1 MIVYKTED
9 KKQLSFFLPFGGRLD
24 PNNRW
29 VKLSEIIP
37 WNDIEVKYAELF
49 PANCGMPAKPL
60 RVALGA
66 LIIKEKCGFSDR
78 ETVAHI
84 MENAYLQYFLGFEEF
99 KFEAPFDP
107 SLMVHFRKR
116 LGIDTIIDINEM
128 ICKVKDNET
137 DSNSNENNN
146 QPPPAQS
153 EVQAIPANVGASS
166 TPTKNKGTLIL
177 DATCTPA
184 DIRYPTDLSLLNEAR
199 LKLEAIIDTLHL
211 PLRGTLL
218 KPRTYRDVARLEFLR
233 VSKNRKPNRKVMRRA
248 IGKQLGYLKR
258 DLAIIEKLVEL
269 VGLDTLSK
277 QQLKNFWVINEL
289 YRQQEIMHRTREH
302 RIEDRIVSISQP
314 HVRPI
319 VRGKAGAE
327 TEFGAKV
334 AISVVDGYTYIE
346 RLSWDNFNEGITLIE
361 SIERFKERFGYYP
374 EVILA
379 DKIYRNRD
387 NLQYCKEHGI
397 RLSGPRLGRPPKN
410 RDSQMRKQEYLDAK
424 ERNAVEGKFGEGKRR
439 YGLGL
444 IMACLRETSETVIAL
459 QFLVMNLERRVR
471 SLFWQIF
478 KFLFHKFYLECLA

>member
-1 MIVYKTED
+1 MYQIED
-9 KKQLSFFLPFGGRLD
+9 KKQLSFFLPFGGKLNPD
-24 PNNRW
+24 NRW

-37 WNDIEVKYAELF
+37 WDDIEEKYAELF

-66 LIIKEKCGFSDR
+66 LIIKEKCGYSDR
-78 ETVAHI
+78 ETVAQI
-84 MENAYLQYFLGFEEF
+84 MENPYLQYFLGFEEF
-99 KFEAPFDP
+99 KLEAPFDP

-116 LGIDTIIDINEM
+116 LGLDEIMDINEM
-128 ICKVKDNET
+128 ICRVKDDDEN
-137 DSNSNENNN
+137 DSNDDDNND
-146 QPPPAQS
+146 QTLPPQS
-153 EVQAIPANVGASS
+153 EVKTIPPHVGESLVFN
-166 TPTKNKGTLIL
+166 KNKGTLIL

-199 LKLEAIIDTLHL
+199 MKLEDIIDTLHI
-211 PLRGTLL
+211 PLRGTLP
-218 KPRTYRDVARLEFLR
+218 KPRTYRQIAGLNFLS
-233 VSKNRKPNRKVMRRA
+233 VSKKRKTSRKMMRRA
-248 IGKQLGYLKR
+248 IGKQLGYVRR

-269 VGLDTLSK
+269 VGLNALNK
-277 QQLKNFWVINEL
+277 RQLKNLWVINEL
-289 YRQQEIMHRTREH
+289 YRQQEIMYRTREH

-346 RLSWDNFNEGITLIE
+346 KLSWDNFNEGVTLIE
-361 SIERFKERFGYYP
+361 SLERFKERFGYYP
-374 EVILA
+374 EAVLA

-387 NLQYCKEHGI
+387 NLRYCKERGI
-397 RLSGPRLGRPPKN
+397 RLSGPRLGRPPKVK
-410 RDSQMRKQEYLDAK
+410 DPQTRKQEYIDAK

-478 KFLFHKFYLECLA
+478 NLLFYEIYLENPV